1 MNTTEFRSFFPSIIT
16 NSLFNDSYL
25 DRTFEKLNS
34 FPEHFSTMKKY
45 RISAEE
51 NLWKIEIPL
60 PGASKEDIKISL
72 KEADRLLVEVT
83 GENEWTMGE
92 KRNFKVPAS
101 ADLDNISAEM
111 KNGLLTLTVPKKK
124 AFQDKLVK
132 VK

>member
-25 DRTFEKLNS
+25 DKTFEKLNF
-34 FPEHFSTMKKY
+34 FPDHFSTMEKY
-45 RISAEE
+45 RITAED

-60 PGASKEDIKISL
+60 PGAAKEDIKISL

-83 GENEWTMGE
+83 GENEWTKGE

-101 ADLDNISAEM
+101 ADLDNILAEM